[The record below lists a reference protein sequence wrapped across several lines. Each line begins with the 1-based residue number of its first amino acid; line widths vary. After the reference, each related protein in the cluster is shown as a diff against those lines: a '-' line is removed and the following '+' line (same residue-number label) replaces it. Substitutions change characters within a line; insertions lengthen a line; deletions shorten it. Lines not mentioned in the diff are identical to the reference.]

1 MKKSIV
7 ALAAIATISSGFAG
21 KTSAET
27 HQVKLGETLWS
38 ISREHNVTVEE
49 LKSWN
54 HLTSDIIY
62 LNEKLQVSGEFEYTI
77 QQGDTLSAI
86 AKKFGVTVQ
95 DLVEWNHLK
104 NKHLIYV
111 GDTLIVKEGN
121 KTKHVSVHKQTV
133 EKPSSEKQE
142 VKEQAPVQQAPVQ
155 KQPVEQNP
163 VQEEAVEQAP
173 VQQEPVKQAPVQK
186 EAIEETPVQ
195 NETPEQ
201 APVQNE
207 TPVQEKVENSDAPS
221 PSSDTE
227 TAAKEQLTV
236 TATAYTANCEGCS
249 GKTSTGIDLKAN
261 PNQKVI
267 SVDPNVIPLGS
278 KVYVE
283 GYGTAI
289 AGDTGGAIKGNKIDV
304 FFPSE
309 NEAIQWGVKEVSV
322 QILD

>member
-1 MKKSIV
+1 MKKSVV

-54 HLTSDIIY
+54 DLTSNIIY
-62 LNEKLQVSGEFEYTI
+62 PNEELQVSGEYEYKI

-104 NKHLIYV
+104 NKHRIYV
-111 GDTLIVKEGN
+111 GDTLIIMEGSA
-121 KTKHVSVHKQTV
+121 TKQTSVHKQQAV
-133 EKPSSEKQE
+133 EQTSVNQE
-142 VKEQAPVQQAPVQ
+142 VKEQEPVQQN
-155 KQPVEQNP
+155 PVEQ
-163 VQEEAVEQAP
+163 V
-173 VQQEPVKQAPVQK
+173 PVQK
-186 EAIEETPVQ
+186 EPVEQTSVQKETAEE
-195 NETPEQ
+195 
-201 APVQNE
+201 APVRKE
-207 TPVQEKVENSDAPS
+207 TENSVV
-221 PSSDTE
+221 SSKSSNAE
-227 TAAKEQLTV
+227 TSTKEQLTV

-249 GKTSTGIDLKAN
+249 GKTATGIDLKAN

-289 AGDTGGAIKGNKIDV
+289 AGDTGGSIKGNKIDV